1 MQRGGV
7 GVSNAGYISVEL
19 SEDEA
24 LVLFD
29 WLARFNERKDL
40 DFAEQAERR
49 ILWDIE
55 SSLESVLIQP
65 FSEDYA
71 LLLAWREAVSWTRV
85 HLDLCV
91 ATTVNKTVQ
100 ERGLVLVR

>member
-1 MQRGGV
+1 M
-7 GVSNAGYISVEL
+7 SNAGQIGIEL

-29 WLARFNERKDL
+29 WLARFNERKDV
-40 DFAEQAERR
+40 DFADPAERR

-55 SSLESVLIQP
+55 SSLESLLIQP

-71 LLLAWREAVSWTRV
+71 LLLAEARSR
-85 HLDLCV
+85 
-91 ATTVNKTVQ
+91 
-100 ERGLVLVR
+100 LVDPSPS

>member
-1 MQRGGV
+1 MTQLGDDE
-7 GVSNAGYISVEL
+7 VSNAGQISVEI

-29 WLARFNERKDL
+29 WLARFNERKDVDL
-40 DFAEQAERR
+40 ADQAVRR

-55 SSLESVLIQP
+55 CSLESVLIQP

-71 LLLAWREAVSWTRV
+71 ILLAEARSR
-85 HLDLCV
+85 
-91 ATTVNKTVQ
+91 
-100 ERGLVLVR
+100 LVDPSPS

>member
-1 MQRGGV
+1 M
-7 GVSNAGYISVEL
+7 SNAGQIGIEL

-29 WLARFNERKDL
+29 WLARFNERKDV
-40 DFAEQAERR
+40 DFADPAERR

-55 SSLESVLIQP
+55 SSLESLLIQP

-71 LLLAWREAVSWTRV
+71 LLLAEARSR
-85 HLDLCV
+85 L
-91 ATTVNKTVQ
+91 VNPSPS
-100 ERGLVLVR
+100 